1 MRGRFFQEPFYSH
14 HFAYYIA
21 FYSVRYT
28 VHLPYKFYYV
38 KYYAINFALLERFY
52 YVKIPLFYMP
62 LLSEG
67 TFKLEAKSK
76 SGRIHVPAELVRD
89 SQFPLKEGSVIIEIE
104 EDKLIISRRA

>member
-1 MRGRFFQEPFYSH
+1 
-14 HFAYYIA
+14 
-21 FYSVRYT
+21 
-28 VHLPYKFYYV
+28 
-38 KYYAINFALLERFY
+38 
-52 YVKIPLFYMP
+52 MP